1 MAEEDLIPKPG
12 PFKTPEELPLL
23 ILTDAVCFPGAMIPL
38 VVGSQEL
45 QTAVEESLRSNNKLI
60 ALATDKKKELSP
72 EEKETINLENLYTI
86 GSMAQILQM
95 MRFPGGK
102 MRLLIQ
108 GISRIRIKDL
118 LQQEPFPKVRIEMI
132 PPVPVEMSSEV
143 EALSRTVKSRIDKMI
158 SLGEEIPPTVGM
170 FLQNIDRID
179 ILSDIIA
186 GNLLLKPEEAQK
198 ILETLDPIERL
209 KAINVHLGKEME
221 IMELQKK
228 IQEDTQKE
236 LSESQKKYM
245 LREQLKTIQKE
256 LGEADAHQVELDGFK
271 EKIEKSGMTEEAKK
285 VANRELERFGMMSGE
300 SAEATVIRN
309 YLNWLTELPWNA
321 ATEDNLDIHRA
332 RQILDE
338 DHYDLE
344 KIKERILEYLA
355 VRKLKK
361 DSKGPILCFYGPPG
375 TGKTSIGQSIARA
388 LGRKF
393 YRLSLGG
400 TRDEAEIRGFRRT
413 YIGAVPGRVIQ
424 GIHTAGTKN
433 PVFMLD
439 EIDKIGADFR
449 GDPSAALLE
458 VLDPEQ
464 NKAFSDHY
472 LEVPFDLSEVLF
484 IATANNMETVHPTL
498 RDRLEVLELFGY
510 TLEEKT
516 QIAKKYLIP
525 KQLEAH
531 GITLDNVEITDGA
544 IQGIIEGYTREAG
557 LRNLN
562 REIANVCRKVAK
574 EVASDKKEKI
584 TATAENLNTFL
595 GVKRFLMEAE
605 AKKDMVG
612 VATGLAWTEA
622 GGDIL
627 FVEANKM
634 KGKGDI
640 TLTGLL
646 GDVMKESA
654 IAALTYARSNA
665 QKLGIDEEMF
675 GNTDVHIHVPAGA
688 IPKDGPS
695 AGITMAVS
703 LISALKGVP
712 VRHNIAMTGEI
723 TLRGRVLPI
732 GGLKEKA
739 LAARRAGIKKIIIP
753 AENQKDLPDIPEN
766 LRKDLE
772 FIPVSEVDEVIALT
786 LAEGKGEEKPKGT
799 RKKKG

>member
-1 MAEEDLIPKPG
+1 MPEEIIKPS

-45 QTAVEESLRSNNKLI
+45 QNAVEEALRSNKLI
-60 ALATDKKKELSP
+60 ALAAEKKREGEVPDTKQISLD
-72 EEKETINLENLYTI
+72 TLYSVGT
-86 GSMAQILQM
+86 MAQILQM

-102 MRLLIQ
+102 MRLLVQ
-108 GISRIRIKDL
+108 GVSRIKVKEL
-118 LQQEPFPKVRIEMI
+118 LQQTPFPKVKIDMI
-132 PPVPVEMSSEV
+132 PPVSVEMTPEV
-143 EALSRTVKSRIDKMI
+143 EALSRKVKARIDKMI

-186 GNLLLKPEEAQK
+186 GNLLLKIEEAQK

-209 KAINVHLGKEME
+209 KEVNVHLGKEME
-221 IMELQKK
+221 ILELQKK

-236 LSESQKKYM
+236 LSEGQRKYM

-256 LGEADAHQVELDGFK
+256 LGEADAHQVEMDAFK
-271 EKIEKSGMTEEAKK
+271 EKIEKAGLPEDAQK
-285 VANRELERFGMMSGE
+285 VAKRELERFGMMSGE

-309 YLNWLTELPWNA
+309 YLNWLTELPWNVS
-321 ATEDNLDIHRA
+321 TEDKLDIKAA
-332 RQILDE
+332 RRVLDE
-338 DHYDLE
+338 DHYDLD

-393 YRLSLGG
+393 VRLSLGG

-413 YIGAVPGRVIQ
+413 YIGAIPGRIIQ
-424 GIHTAGTKN
+424 GMHQAGTKN

-498 RDRLEVLELFGY
+498 RDRLEVLELVGY
-510 TLEEKT
+510 TTEEKI

-525 KQLEAH
+525 KVLEAH
-531 GITLDNVEITDGA
+531 GISLENIELSDDA
-544 IQGIIEGYTREAG
+544 IQGIIESYTREAG

-574 EVASDKKEKI
+574 EVASGVKEK
-584 TATAENLNTFL
+584 AKVTAENLNAYL
-595 GVKRFLMEAE
+595 GVRRFLMEAE
-605 AKKDMVG
+605 AKKDMIG

-627 FVEANKM
+627 FVEANRM

-646 GDVMKESA
+646 GDIMKESA

-665 QKLGIDEEMF
+665 QKLGIDENLF
-675 GNTDVHIHVPAGA
+675 AQTDVHVHVPAGA

-695 AGITMAVS
+695 AGITMAVA
-703 LISALKGVP
+703 LVSALKGVP
-712 VRHNIAMTGEI
+712 VHHNIAMTGEI

-753 AENQKDLPDIPEN
+753 AENQKDIPDIPEN

-772 FIPVSEVDEVIALT
+772 FIPVSEVDEVLALT
-786 LAEGKGEEKPKGT
+786 LAEGPAEAEKTKG